1 MIWSVSGQLHFQ
13 SQHLG
18 EVKQHVTA
26 YLHGLYYLCT
36 QSSSCALPADAMFAY
51 CTPEALSPWPPL
63 LSCCSISE
71 VHCVSSCATCLRLHM
86 RSVLCP
92 LSRRLITSSPVSVP
106 DTQGCTLR
114 LVLFSGWSDRDS
126 LNIPCCVRC
135 MCGSRLSLRAQ
146 LGHVGREHLC
156 CPAWHSPW

>member
-26 YLHGLYYLCT
+26 YLHGLYHLCT
-36 QSSSCALPADAMFAY
+36 QSSSCVLPADAMFAY
-51 CTPEALSPWPPL
+51 CTPEALSPWAPL
-63 LSCCSISE
+63 LKCCSISE
-71 VHCVSSCATCLRLHM
+71 VHAYPAVPHAYVYT
-86 RSVLCP
+86 CP
-92 LSRRLITSSPVSVP
+92 LSSPLVLSPCPLPLSPRLITSSPVSVP
-106 DTQGCTLR
+106 DTQGCMLG
-114 LVLFSGWSDRDS
+114 LVVFSGWSNRDS

-146 LGHVGREHLC
+146 LEHVG
-156 CPAWHSPW
+156 